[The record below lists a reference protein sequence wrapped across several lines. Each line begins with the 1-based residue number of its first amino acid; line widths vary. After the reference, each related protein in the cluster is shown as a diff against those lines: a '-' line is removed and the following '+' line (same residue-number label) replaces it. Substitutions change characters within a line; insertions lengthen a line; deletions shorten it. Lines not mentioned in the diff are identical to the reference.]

1 MYEAFYG
8 FREKPFSLLPDPD
21 YLYLSEQHQMAM
33 TLLEYSL
40 ENQAGFCVISGNI
53 GTGKTTLIRYLL
65 NRIGNDI
72 SVGLISNTH
81 QSFGE
86 LLRWILHAFN
96 LESAGK
102 SKAEMHQAFS
112 DYLIAQ
118 YAKNRRTMIIVDEAQ
133 NMSPAA
139 LEELRMLSNINSEKD
154 LVLQVILVG
163 QPGLRELLQRPELEQ
178 LTQRVAVDYHLK
190 PLGGAET
197 RAYIRHRVAV
207 VGGDP
212 QLFSDGACDAV
223 FHYSGGTPRL
233 INLLCDLVLVY
244 AYAEQIMAVSRD
256 LVDQVVRERQ
266 AHGVLP
272 IFTVGAPP
280 PERPAE
286 VDATSRSSVAS
297 RLSPA
302 APAPRAEIPADAI
315 PVDSRM
321 PGAPTASGAVPTTNS
336 AGAASVTP
344 VDAVRAEVAVQ
355 TETTTAAPAIPDA
368 SPEPVVPPQ
377 DIPTAVAGGSADA
390 TPAPPGA
397 TDSASGQSDVVDSM
411 LAASVP
417 ARRARR
423 WWIAGIAASAVL
435 SGAVAA
441 WLLYSEAPT
450 SVKQNAVAMP
460 APSPV
465 PVENAATSSSTAADP
480 QTGQTLPVGSTPGAA
495 AVPNPAPP
503 PPISTQEPPHDAPTT
518 TARPGEGERHAV
530 PVVTRRPP
538 ARDTA
543 RHRDA
548 SAAKVRAPARVEP
561 ASAPVSSAAEMPAI
575 KTVAEA
581 APVPVVAAPVVEA
594 PVSKPS
600 ISVPRAEDGR
610 SAVSAKTTAE
620 PATEF
625 AADPCKGAAARFLST
640 CK

>member
-21 YLYLSEQHQMAM
+21 YLYLSDQHQMAM

-102 SKAEMHQAFS
+102 TKAEMHQVFS

-118 YAKNRRTMIIVDEAQ
+118 YARNRRTMIIVDEAQ

-154 LVLQVILVG
+154 LVLQVMLVG
-163 QPGLRELLQRPELEQ
+163 QPGLRELLQRSELEQ

-190 PLGGAET
+190 PLSGAET
-197 RAYIRHRVAV
+197 RGYIRHRISV

-212 QLFSDGACDAV
+212 DLFSDGACDAV

-244 AYAEQIMAVSRD
+244 AYAEQVTAVSRD

-272 IFTVGAPP
+272 IFAAGALP
-280 PERPAE
+280 PERPGEGA
-286 VDATSRSSVAS
+286 ATTKN
-297 RLSPA
+297 A
-302 APAPRAEIPADAI
+302 APPRPSAAAPVTPRDENHADAI
-315 PVDSRM
+315 PVDAR
-321 PGAPTASGAVPTTNS
+321 APVAPVASGGTPASSNAAARTADAMQPDSVARNDIPTP
-336 AGAASVTP
+336 AA
-344 VDAVRAEVAVQ
+344 AM
-355 TETTTAAPAIPDA
+355 PDA
-368 SPEPVVPPQ
+368 SPEPAAPPQ
-377 DIPTAVAGGSADA
+377 NISVTIAAGSADA
-390 TPAPPGA
+390 TPTPGKSDA
-397 TDSASGQSDVVDSM
+397 ADSADTASIPLRRTKRWWVAGAAAVLM
-411 LAASVP
+411 IGAASV
-417 ARRARR
+417 
-423 WWIAGIAASAVL
+423 WW
-435 SGAVAA
+435 
-441 WLLYSEAPT
+441 LYSETP
-450 SVKQNAVAMP
+450 SPVSPNAVVTP
-460 APSPV
+460 APSPA
-465 PVENAATSSSTAADP
+465 PVESSSANS
-480 QTGQTLPVGSTPGAA
+480 L
-495 AVPNPAPP
+495 AVPNTQTGAIPPAGPVP
-503 PPISTQEPPHDAPTT
+503 DAASTGTT
-518 TARPGEGERHAV
+518 TAPNVAPPLPASAPKPKRDTPAATAKPMEREQHAV
-530 PVVTRRPP
+530 PVVTRHPL
-538 ARDTA
+538 ARDPA
-543 RHRDA
+543 SHRDTN
-548 SAAKVRAPARVEP
+548 AAKVAAPAKPEP
-561 ASAPVSSAAEMPAI
+561 AAPAPASTSTAADNSAVVQKAAEPATAPI

-581 APVPVVAAPVVEA
+581 APVPVTSAPAAA
-594 PVSKPS
+594 
-600 ISVPRAEDGR
+600 PRAEEGR
-610 SAVSAKTTAE
+610 SGAAAKPVAE

-625 AADPCKGAAARFLST
+625 SADPCKGPAARFLST